1 MKKGLLLIITV
12 FVICIFSAAY
22 VVYAHQKNLS
32 TSANYPDV
40 VAKIA
45 DVSISGKDLAMQVE
59 LEMNKYEKIKQPRDY
74 SFYEEVA
81 LKNLIVN
88 ILLDKEAE
96 KKGLN
101 VNKEEVLKYIND
113 TIKVI
118 DSVDNNDPNKIE
130 LIKEIKSKGFS
141 SIKDYMNDP
150 TYIEV
155 AKKVLVKAKLRNLIY
170 NTTLQPT
177 EEDIDNYITKN
188 HLEDAKQDLKIRE
201 SIRKF
206 LYQQSKINIWKKYI
220 EELFQNNEFEVLI
233 PIDIK

>member
-1 MKKGLLLIITV
+1 M
-12 FVICIFSAAY
+12 
-22 VVYAHQKNLS
+22 
-32 TSANYPDV
+32 
-40 VAKIA
+40 
-45 DVSISGKDLAMQVE
+45 
-59 LEMNKYEKIKQPRDY
+59 
-74 SFYEEVA
+74 
-81 LKNLIVN
+81 
-88 ILLDKEAE
+88 
-96 KKGLN
+96 
-101 VNKEEVLKYIND
+101 
-113 TIKVI
+113 I